1 MKVLLVDGNMM
12 TSSKIASL
20 LRSSGY
26 EVLTSK
32 DREDLRNVKV
42 ALVNLEA
49 FGGEKALEDLKRNY
63 PHMKVIAYCGHKNT
77 DLKIR
82 AKELGA
88 DLVVPNSRIV
98 VEAPDL
104 IRSLL

>member
-20 LRSSGY
+20 LRTSGY
-26 EVLTSK
+26 EVLTLK
-32 DREDLRNVKV
+32 DGDLSDVKV

-49 FGGEKALEDLKRNY
+49 LGGEKALESIKKEH
-63 PHMKVIAYCGHKNT
+63 PHIKVIAYCGHKNT
-77 DLKIR
+77 DLKAR
-82 AKELGA
+82 ARDLGA

-104 IRSLL
+104 VRSLL